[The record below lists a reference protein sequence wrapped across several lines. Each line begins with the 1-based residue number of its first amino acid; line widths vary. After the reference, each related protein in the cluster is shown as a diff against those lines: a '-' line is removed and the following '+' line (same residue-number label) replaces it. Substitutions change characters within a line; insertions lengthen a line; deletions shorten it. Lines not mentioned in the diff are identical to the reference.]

1 MNEHNDSGFNAGHV
15 FLALMGGALAGAGVA
30 YLTAPAAGVETR
42 QRMRGMAH
50 EANLAVHHMPE
61 ALRRATEAAREA
73 FTEALE
79 LEEGTVTAAKSRVK
93 QLAKGGGKSK
103 R

>member
-1 MNEHNDSGFNAGHV
+1 MNDHNDSGFNAGHV

-42 QRMRGMAH
+42 HRMRVMAH
-50 EANLAVHHMPE
+50 DANLAVHHMPD

-79 LEEGTVTAAKSRVK
+79 LEEGTLTAAAKKTKALVK
-93 QLAKGGGKSK
+93 GKSK